1 MRLIAILKGRKKQ
14 SRNGEM
20 KKGHAV
26 FSVVQSH
33 SNPYCFA
40 KAGMKETN
48 GNKNGEDKRKEKKKR
63 KRYID
68 ATILGRSID
77 DALWCA
83 PTCEKLAKNL
93 RLNS

>member
-1 MRLIAILKGRKKQ
+1 
-14 SRNGEM
+14 M

>member
-14 SRNGEM
+14 SRNGET

-48 GNKNGEDKRKEKKKR
+48 GNKNGEDKRKEKKKKKKVYR
-63 KRYID
+63 CDYFGPID
-68 ATILGRSID
+68 RWMPCGAHL
-77 DALWCA
+77 
-83 PTCEKLAKNL
+83 LARNL
-93 RLNS
+93 RKTCV